1 MNEQEAEELIKKFL
15 EYKMMWHKEDGFV
28 DSYILKQA
36 MNILGQDKVT
46 ELTLQAHKIW
56 ND

>member
-36 MNILGQDKVT
+36 MNILK
-46 ELTLQAHKIW
+46 
-56 ND
+56 